1 MQKAESRKQKIASAF
16 HCLPSSAYSLLLRK
30 RSERGFSLIE
40 MIVAV
45 GLFAIIMLVSVTALL
60 ALVDANRKARALE
73 SVMNNL
79 NIALDGMVRSIRMG
93 GTYHCGSGAPSSP
106 LDCAG
111 TPGTSIAFE
120 SYAGSP
126 SDTNDQ
132 WVYSFDPDTKR
143 LYRSEDS
150 GGHRFPVTA
159 PEISIDD
166 MKFFVVGT
174 TPGDTVQPKIVI
186 IIKGTA
192 GADKVKTRTTFSI
205 QATAVQ
211 RVLDI

>member
-1 MQKAESRKQKIASAF
+1 MTNQKSKIKNQTLGEAQ
-16 HCLPSSAYSLLLRK
+16 
-30 RSERGFSLIE
+30 RGFSLIE

-45 GLFAIIMLVSVTALL
+45 GLFAIIMLVSVAALL

-79 NIALDGMVRSIRMG
+79 NVALDGMVRAIRMG
-93 GTYHCGSGAPSSP
+93 STYHCGSGAITTT
-106 LDCAG
+106 LDCST

-120 SYAGSP
+120 PYGGSSGNP
-126 SDTNDQ
+126 DNQ
-132 WVYSFDPDTKR
+132 WVYSYDTVTKR

-159 PEISIDD
+159 PEITIDD
-166 MKFFVVGT
+166 MKFYVVGT
-174 TPGDTVQPKIVI
+174 TEGDAVQPKIVI
-186 IIKGTA
+186 VIRGTA
-192 GADKVKTRTTFSI
+192 GADKVKTRTTFQI

>member
-1 MQKAESRKQKIASAF
+1 MKRQKAGKRQK
-16 HCLPSSAYSLLLRK
+16 
-30 RSERGFSLIE
+30 SERGFSLIE

-45 GLFAIIMLVSVTALL
+45 GLFAIVMLVSVAALL

-93 GTYHCGSGAPSSP
+93 GTYHCGGGTITTP
-106 LDCAG
+106 LDCAT
-111 TPGTSIAFE
+111 TPGTAVAFE
-120 SYAGSP
+120 AHGGS
-126 SDTNDQ
+126 SNDPNNQ
-132 WVYSFDPDTKR
+132 FVYSYDAVTKR

-150 GGHRFPVTA
+150 GGHQFPVTA
-159 PEISIDD
+159 PEIVIDD
-166 MKFFVVGT
+166 MKFYVVGT
-174 TPGDTVQPKIVI
+174 TPGDTVQPKVVI

-205 QATAVQ
+205 QATTVQ

>member
-1 MQKAESRKQKIASAF
+1 MLYSVSRMKFKI
-16 HCLPSSAYSLLLRK
+16 LNTEYGIPNTSSS
-30 RSERGFSLIE
+30 RGFSLIE

-45 GLFAIIMLVSVTALL
+45 GLFAIVMLVSVAALL

-79 NIALDGMVRSIRMG
+79 NIALDGMVRSVRMG
-93 GTYHCGSGAPSSP
+93 NTYHCGGGTITLP
-106 LDCAG
+106 LDCAT

-120 SYAGSP
+120 PYGGSS
-126 SDTNDQ
+126 SDPNNQ
-132 WVYSFDPDTKR
+132 WVYSYDSTTKR

-159 PEISIDD
+159 PEIVIDD
-166 MKFFVVGT
+166 IKFYVVGT
-174 TPGDTVQPKIVI
+174 TAGDIVQPKIVI